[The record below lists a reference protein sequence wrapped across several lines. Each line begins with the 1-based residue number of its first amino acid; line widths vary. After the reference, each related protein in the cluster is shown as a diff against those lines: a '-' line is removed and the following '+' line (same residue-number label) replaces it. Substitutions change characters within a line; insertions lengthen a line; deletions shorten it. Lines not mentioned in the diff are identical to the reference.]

1 MALESESR
9 RIQLT
14 GGSTLIVSL
23 PKEWARQ
30 LNLQPGDEVVLLPQ
44 RDMSLLLVPKKA
56 IKPSYTEA
64 KIEVTEELAK
74 GDRLTRVTL
83 GYYLAGYDVFR
94 LFFNQNAIGLKKDIK
109 DVARRKLT
117 GVEIV
122 DEGRNTL
129 TLQNLINI
137 PGDISIS
144 DIVLKIIR
152 VIESMLDDIKVA
164 LNTVDKNILVDIV
177 ERDNEVDRFYW
188 LLNRILK
195 KLTTSSY
202 YASMSGIK
210 DPRTIL
216 DYALINKS
224 LERLSDHI
232 VQIANELIPVG
243 QQYIMGIPKEQRDK
257 VIEYVDKVM
266 ELISV
271 LSKPISSQVTNSV
284 NEINNLIDLA
294 REKAHEVR
302 GLQGSLREYET
313 SPTIIAA
320 FDSILYSIARMLEY
334 ISDIGEA
341 LLNIMIEVA

>member
-83 GYYLAGYDVFR
+83 GYYLAGYDVFK
-94 LFFNQNAIGLKKDIK
+94 LFFNQNTIGLKKDIK

-164 LNTVDKNILVDIV
+164 LSTVDKNILVDIV

-232 VQIANELIPVG
+232 VQIANELLQVG

-266 ELISV
+266 ELIGV
-271 LSKPISSQVTNSV
+271 LSKTISSQMTNNI

-294 REKAHEVR
+294 REKAREVR

-313 SPTIIAA
+313 SPTIIAS
-320 FDSILYSIARMLEY
+320 FDSVLYSIARMLEY

-341 LLNIMIEVA
+341 LLNIMVEVA

>member
-1 MALESESR
+1 VSLESETR

-30 LNLQPGDEVVLLPQ
+30 LNLQPGDEVILLPQ
-44 RDMSLLLVPKKA
+44 RDMSLLLVPKKTIRSA
-56 IKPSYTEA
+56 FSEA
-64 KIEVTEELAK
+64 KIEVTDELAK
-74 GDRLTRVTL
+74 GDRLTRITL
-83 GYYLAGYDVFR
+83 GYYLAGYDIFR
-94 LFFNQNAIGLKKDIK
+94 LFFDQNTIGMKKDIK
-109 DVARRKLT
+109 DIARRKLT

-129 TLQNLINI
+129 TLQNLINV
-137 PGDISIS
+137 PGDISIN
-144 DIVLKIIR
+144 DIVLKIVR
-152 VIESMLDDIKVA
+152 VTESMLDDIKVA
-164 LNTVDKNILVDIV
+164 LSTIDKNILMDIV

-188 LLNRILK
+188 LLNRMLK
-195 KLTTSSY
+195 KLTTSTY
-202 YASMSGIK
+202 YASASGIK

-232 VQIANELIPVG
+232 VQIANELLQMG

-257 VIEYVDKVM
+257 VIEYIDKVM
-266 ELISV
+266 ELIGV
-271 LSKPISSQVTNSV
+271 LSRSLSSQPSSI

-294 REKAHEVR
+294 REKAREVR

-313 SPTIIAA
+313 SPSIIAS

-341 LLNIMIEVA
+341 LLNINIEVG